1 MRNVRI
7 IGDDIYYK
15 DVLVAKLVNSLMRTI
30 QGEFVDK
37 FDDPDQESYEN
48 LLDDYNELKDNLVGD
63 SDIDDIETACE
74 ELRKLTKKAEIIEEI
89 ETIEDCCHSFRK
101 SYEFMMDSVK

>member
-15 DVLVAKLVNSLMRTI
+15 DVLVAKLVNSPMRTI

-48 LLDDYNELKDNLVGD
+48 FDVNLYEDNNGKLMIYINERIN
-63 SDIDDIETACE
+63 A
-74 ELRKLTKKAEIIEEI
+74 
-89 ETIEDCCHSFRK
+89 
-101 SYEFMMDSVK
+101 

>member
-15 DVLVAKLVNSLMRTI
+15 DVLVAKLVNSPMRTI

-48 LLDDYNELKDNLVGD
+48 LLDDYNG
-63 SDIDDIETACE
+63 
-74 ELRKLTKKAEIIEEI
+74 
-89 ETIEDCCHSFRK
+89 
-101 SYEFMMDSVK
+101 

>member
-15 DVLVAKLVNSLMRTI
+15 DVLVAKLVNSPMRTI

-74 ELRKLTKKAEIIEEI
+74 ELRKLTKKAE
-89 ETIEDCCHSFRK
+89 TIEDCCHSFRK